1 MHVLDRFAKSGRVAE
16 NTGVEK
22 IIVFADSKP
31 DVSGE
36 YVVKPREEIPA
47 AFAAVCVDNGWD
59 VDVTWQ
65 KLNGGENGA
74 WFKKTTDASYAYRNA
89 LDGEWWIDG
98 PDGLGVYK
106 GTGPMH
112 APMGMSI
119 AWRAIDG
126 GTHAPTL
133 AIYRRASV

>member
-1 MHVLDRFAKSGRVAE
+1 MERPSAA
-16 NTGVEK
+16 EK
-22 IIVFADSKP
+22 IVVFADARP
-31 DVSGE
+31 EVSGE
-36 YVVKPREEIPA
+36 YVAKPREEIPA
-47 AFAAVCVDNGWD
+47 TFAAVCVDNGWD
-59 VDVTWQ
+59 VDVTWK
-65 KLNGGENGA
+65 KLNGGEDGA
-74 WFKKTTDASYAYRNA
+74 WFKKTTDDAYLYFNA

-106 GTGPMH
+106 GPSGSPR

-133 AIYRRASV
+133 AIYRRAS